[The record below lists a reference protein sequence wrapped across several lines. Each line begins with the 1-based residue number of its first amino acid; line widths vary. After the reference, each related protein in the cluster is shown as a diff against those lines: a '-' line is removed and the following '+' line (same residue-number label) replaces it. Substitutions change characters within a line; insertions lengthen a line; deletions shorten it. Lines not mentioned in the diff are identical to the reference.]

1 MSGIQINYY
10 YYRNMSGTSKHG
22 FMPEASDEE
31 EGWDAHAAT
40 GNEEEGWEADAAA
53 TGNVEEGQESEYFE
67 EEGDDT
73 TDGGGTDRTDGGS
86 GGADPTAE
94 KKKKAWAPR
103 KERTPQVLAN
113 VTDAITEVSPSGL
126 PLEPQTVASGY
137 SMQIGCIV
145 RESMS
150 INTTDLRST
159 ENKALVET
167 LFKKL
172 HQRYTFPEPFNKKV
186 DTLALTKM
194 STALSSWR
202 SRVKKK
208 IMEGK
213 SWEEISRKEP
223 TLEKEDF
230 DILKSYVNTEECTK
244 WTEWGRKMR
253 DQNIGVQHCGSGGY
267 RGKQPVWDKEDREIE
282 RLGKENP
289 WHKITDL

>member
-1 MSGIQINYY
+1 MSD
-10 YYRNMSGTSKHG
+10 TFKHG

-31 EGWDAHAAT
+31 EGRDAHAAT
-40 GNEEEGWEADAAA
+40 GNEEEGQEADAAA
-53 TGNVEEGQESEYFE
+53 IGNEEEGQESEYFE

-86 GGADPTAE
+86 GGDLTAK
-94 KKKKAWAPR
+94 KKKKARAPR
-103 KERTPQVLAN
+103 KERMPQVLAN

-150 INTTDLRST
+150 INTTDLRSI

-202 SRVKKK
+202 SRVKKN
-208 IMEGK
+208 IMQGK
-213 SWEEISRKEP
+213 S
-223 TLEKEDF
+223 
-230 DILKSYVNTEECTK
+230 
-244 WTEWGRKMR
+244 
-253 DQNIGVQHCGSGGY
+253 
-267 RGKQPVWDKEDREIE
+267 
-282 RLGKENP
+282 
-289 WHKITDL
+289 